1 MKSNI
6 KHAQFIGLFIIS
18 LCTISMVLTSCKS
31 MNKTKKGAIIGT
43 AGGGV
48 IGAVIGRASG
58 NTALGALIGATVG
71 GATGAIVGRKMD
83 KQAEDL
89 KTSIPDAKIYRVG
102 EGIIVEFNSKILF
115 GIDQS
120 DLNTNANNSLG
131 KLVSV
136 LNKYPDTNIEIQG
149 HTDNSGS
156 DGHNMKL
163 SKRRASSVANS
174 LRNSGVAGNRI
185 SIKGYGENSPNYTN
199 DTEDGRTQ
207 NRRVEFLITAN
218 SKMQAEAEKESNN

>member
-1 MKSNI
+1 MKSN
-6 KHAQFIGLFIIS
+6 KTRTKFIGLFILSIFTLS
-18 LCTISMVLTSCKS
+18 LVLTGCKS
-31 MNKTKKGAIIGT
+31 MNRTKKGAIAGT
-43 AGGGV
+43 AGGGI

-83 KQAEDL
+83 KQAEEL
-89 KTSIPDAKIYRVG
+89 KNSIPDAKIYRVG
-102 EGIIVEFNSKILF
+102 EGIIVEFSSKILF

-120 DLNTNANNSLG
+120 DLNNGANNNLG

-156 DGHNMKL
+156 GGYNMSL

-174 LRNSGVAGNRI
+174 LKNSGIASKRI
-185 SIKGYGENSPNYTN
+185 STKGYGESSPNYNN

-218 SKMQAEAEKESNN
+218 SKMRSEAEKESTN

>member
-6 KHAQFIGLFIIS
+6 KHAQFVGLFIIS

-31 MNKTKKGAIIGT
+31 MNKTKKGVIIGT

-89 KTSIPDAKIYRVG
+89 KTSIPDA
-102 EGIIVEFNSKILF
+102 
-115 GIDQS
+115 
-120 DLNTNANNSLG
+120 
-131 KLVSV
+131 
-136 LNKYPDTNIEIQG
+136 
-149 HTDNSGS
+149 
-156 DGHNMKL
+156 
-163 SKRRASSVANS
+163 
-174 LRNSGVAGNRI
+174 
-185 SIKGYGENSPNYTN
+185 
-199 DTEDGRTQ
+199 
-207 NRRVEFLITAN
+207 
-218 SKMQAEAEKESNN
+218 